1 MGGVVG
7 SVSAGA
13 GFKYSLVSDGGSS
26 DFWGFAREAR
36 GLFCVSEDGFRQVDL
51 LGCAPRGGLLAALD
65 HVGGHRARAGNAD
78 LALLDAE
85 GVEMGSYFVND
96 VALIAAKASVLGAGL
111 VDVTVQLWCDQML
124 PGSDWMWELIR
135 TGQLNRKG
143 LWHSLDQQGRRA
155 WLSVALWSSEYR
167 RRGNSADIAPGRV
180 FVLDGQQVHDVD
192 SFYCAIGEAVNGPG
206 GYFGWNLDA
215 LNDCLRGG
223 WGAAP
228 PFTLEWQYAEV
239 ARSRLV
245 DHRAVQGD
253 PATLFELILHIIGDH
268 DVEVVLV

>member
-1 MGGVVG
+1 MESVG
-7 SVSAGA
+7 AGA
-13 GFKYSLVSDGGSS
+13 GITYSLTGDDGGS

-36 GLFCVSEDGFRQVDL
+36 ALFSASEDGSRQVEL

-65 HVGGHRARAGNAD
+65 RVGGRRARAGNAD

-85 GVEMGSYFVND
+85 GVAMGSYFVND
-96 VALIAAKASVLGAGL
+96 VTAIAAKASALGDGL
-111 VDVTVQLWCDQML
+111 VDVTVQLCCDQTL
-124 PGSDWMWELIR
+124 PGSDWKWELIR

-143 LWHSLDQQGRRA
+143 LWHSLDQPGRRA
-155 WLSVALWSSEYR
+155 WLSVALRSSEYQ
-167 RRGNSADIAPGRV
+167 RRGNRADIAPGRTLM
-180 FVLDGQQVHDVD
+180 LDGQQILDVD

-215 LNDCLRGG
+215 LNDLLRGG

-228 PFTLEWQYAEV
+228 PFTLEWQHAEV

-245 DHRAVQGD
+245 EHRVVQGD
-253 PATLFELILHIIGDH
+253 PATLFEPILNIIGDH